1 MRAQRANGELAMGV
15 RVDKSEVDGFQF
27 KLNVDH

>member
-1 MRAQRANGELAMGV
+1 MRAQFGNGELSICV
-15 RVDKSEVDGFQF
+15 RVCKSEMDGFQF